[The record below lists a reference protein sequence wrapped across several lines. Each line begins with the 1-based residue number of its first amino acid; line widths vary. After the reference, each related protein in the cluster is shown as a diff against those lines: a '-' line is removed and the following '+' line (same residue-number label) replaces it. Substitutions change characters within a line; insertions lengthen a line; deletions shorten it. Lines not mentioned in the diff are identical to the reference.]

1 MALLPNKQIV
11 CPILIGRE
19 ADLAALQELVEQ
31 AKRGE
36 GQVALI
42 GGEAGIGKSRLV
54 AETKTYAAGQGFVLL
69 QGNCFQ
75 ADSALPYAP
84 FLDLLRSCF
93 SGSSPLTRHDD
104 LTPSAQELS
113 GLLPDATP
121 LIPERPPLLLS
132 SSLDPQQEQRRL
144 FALLLQFFT
153 EQATRQPLLFILE
166 DLHWS
171 DETSLELLVY
181 LARSCTHLPILF
193 VLTYRSDEV
202 SPELR
207 HALAEFDREHLAQ
220 EFSLQRLT
228 RTEVDAMLRAIFAM
242 HQAAPTG
249 LGESMYALTEGNP
262 FFIEEMLKSLIATGE
277 IAIREGVWER
287 TLLFGTHTRHPS
299 IPRSVQDAVYQ
310 RTKQLSASAT
320 QVLTLAAVAGRRFDL
335 PILQQVMQIEE
346 SQLLVCM
353 KELVAAQL
361 VSEEAPDQFLFRH
374 ALTRQAVY
382 AELLAGERRA
392 LHHRIAETIER
403 CVSPP
408 SILDAQLVDLAYHF
422 YEGGIWSKAFEYG
435 QRAGERALILYA
447 PRAAIEHF
455 TRALGALKHLAITPP
470 AAVLRARGQ
479 AYETIGA
486 FERARADY
494 ERALSIAQQTQDG
507 LMEWQSL
514 LDIGFWWVGRDYAQA
529 GEWFQSSLE
538 RAQVLADPKLR
549 ARSLNRVGNW
559 LVNTGRA
566 EDGLQAHQEALAMF
580 ETLNDTQGMAE
591 TLDLLGMAYGIYG
604 DTINAV
610 EQYERA
616 IKLLRSLSD
625 QQSLISSLISRVS
638 YASPFSVET
647 TYSVCAGLEPC
658 SRDITEALSLA
669 RQADSLI
676 AQAYVEMAAS
686 GAFASFGEFD
696 RGLAHVQ
703 ESVRIATEIK
713 HTQWMA
719 GSYFSLGHVYILLL
733 EANLAIQALETGLA
747 LAIEIGSSWWT
758 GNITSYLA
766 RACLLQGAL
775 PRAEAVLKEVMPREQ
790 QPANSPE
797 RRMSWVWGEL
807 ALASD
812 EPEHGTEHIA
822 ERLLASVPG
831 ATSSQ
836 PIPWLLKLKG
846 EALGSAL
853 ASGGSHPGVRGSQA
867 RCAGSPGAAPPLADP
882 SCVGTSSTSASS
894 RKTWLNATLPRR
906 DKGSHPWQVRLMMP
920 TCANTSC
927 RPRSATLPREKPV
940 SASRAAKE
948 AFGGLT
954 EREREVVRLV
964 AQGKSNR
971 EIADAL
977 VVTKRTIETHIN
989 NILYKL
995 GLSSRAQIVVWAV
1008 ERGLA
1013 THNLAHR
1020 LHAQKPR
1027 ASRLLLFSVHLLR
1040 FLHATCSLSPC
1051 VLLQYSMCATMER
1064 LPFFATLLATE
1075 VRS

>member
-1 MALLPNKQIV
+1 MTTPFHTSVV
-11 CPILIGRE
+11 CPMLIGRTAE
-19 ADLAALQELVEQ
+19 LAAFDLLVEQ
-31 AKRGE
+31 AKSGS
-36 GQVALI
+36 GHVALLS
-42 GGEAGIGKSRLV
+42 GEAGVGKSRLV
-54 AETKTYAAGQGFVLL
+54 AEVKTSAEREGFRLF

-75 ADSALPYAP
+75 ADRAFPYAP
-84 FLDLLRSCF
+84 FLDMLRSSF
-93 SGSSPLTRHDD
+93 SGSSRLPSHHD
-104 LTPSAQELS
+104 LLPFVQELS
-113 GLLPDATP
+113 QFLPDVTP
-121 LIPERPPLLLS
+121 LIPERPPLLLP

-144 FALLLQFFT
+144 FALLLHFFT
-153 EQATRQPLLFILE
+153 EQATRQPLLCILE
-166 DLHWS
+166 DLHWC
-171 DETSLELLVY
+171 DETSLELLLY
-181 LARSCTHLPILF
+181 LARNCTHLPLLF

-207 HALAEFDREHLAQ
+207 HSLAECDREHLAQ
-220 EFSLQRLT
+220 DFSLQRLA
-228 RTEVDAMLRAIFAM
+228 RAEVDAMLRAIFAM

-262 FFIEEMLKSLIATGE
+262 FFIEEILKSLIATGE
-277 IAIREGVWER
+277 ITDREGVWER

-299 IPRSVQDAVYQ
+299 IPRSVQDAIYL
-310 RTKQLSASAT
+310 RTKQLSASAR
-320 QVLTLAAVAGRRFDL
+320 QVFTLAAVAGRRFDL
-335 PILQQVMQIEE
+335 SILQQVMQIDE
-346 SQLLVCM
+346 SHLLVCM

-392 LHHRIAETIER
+392 LHRRIAETIER

-408 SILDAQLVDLAYHF
+408 SILDAQLIDLAYHF
-422 YEGGIWSKAFEYG
+422 YEAGVWSKAAEYG

-447 PRAAIEHF
+447 PRAAVEHL
-455 TRALGALKHLAITPP
+455 TRTLDALSHLGGTPSAAL
-470 AAVLRARGQ
+470 LRARGQ

-494 ERALSIAQQTQDG
+494 ERTLEIAQQTQDG
-507 LMEWQSL
+507 IMEWQSL
-514 LDIGFWWVGRDYAQA
+514 LDIGFWWVGCDYAQA
-529 GEWFQSSLE
+529 GQWFHRSLE

-549 ARSLNRVGNW
+549 ARSLNRAGNW

-566 EDGLQAHQEALAMF
+566 EDSLQAHQEALTMF

-616 IKLLRSLSD
+616 IKLFRSLSD

-733 EANLAIQALETGLA
+733 EANPAIQVLETGLA

-758 GNITSYLA
+758 GNITAYLA

-775 PRAEAVLKEVMPREQ
+775 PRAEAVLTEVMPREQ

-812 EPEHGTEHIA
+812 EPEQALHIA
-822 ERLLASVPG
+822 ESLLASVPG

-836 PIPWLLKLKG
+836 PIPWLFKLKG
-846 EALGSAL
+846 EALGALSRREEAIQALEEARQGALSRQEQPLLWQIHRALGRQHQRLKQEDLAQRNFTSARQGIASL
-853 ASGGSHPGVRGSQA
+853 ASTIDDAYLHEHFLH
-867 RCAGSPGAAPPLADP
+867 AAL
-882 SCVGTSSTSASS
+882 
-894 RKTWLNATLPRR
+894 
-906 DKGSHPWQVRLMMP
+906 
-920 TCANTSC
+920 
-927 RPRSATLPREKPV
+927 ATLPREKPV
-940 SASRAAKE
+940 TASRLAKE

-977 VVTKRTIETHIN
+977 VVTKRTIETHIS

-995 GLSSRAQIVVWAV
+995 NLASRAQLVVWAV
-1008 ERGLA
+1008 EKGLA
-1013 THNLAHR
+1013 THE
-1020 LHAQKPR
+1020 PG
-1027 ASRLLLFSVHLLR
+1027 SSV
-1040 FLHATCSLSPC
+1040 
-1051 VLLQYSMCATMER
+1051 
-1064 LPFFATLLATE
+1064 
-1075 VRS
+1075 